1 MSTLNQLKRWI
12 RILGTSLA
20 LILVVAGASKVSAQ
34 EIYLLSANLSHGY
47 APTKSVRMD
56 STMAVPK
63 REPLVE
69 SMGIPDLQAS
79 MLDRP
84 SIPESGAVKE
94 TRESVLEQVAALGSA
109 FGRSLK
115 SASSRCTGWQ
125 GGGFEQHSM
134 GPDSTL
140 NRACVF
146 QFELPTN

>member
-1 MSTLNQLKRWI
+1 MSTLNQVKRRIWI
-12 RILGTSLA
+12 FGTSLA
-20 LILVVAGASKVSAQ
+20 LILVVAGAGKVSAQ
-34 EIYLLSANLSHGY
+34 EIYLLSANLSNGS

-56 STMAVPK
+56 STLAVPK
-63 REPLVE
+63 RAPLAE
-69 SMGIPDLQAS
+69 SMGIPDLQAT

-84 SIPESGAVKE
+84 SIPESAVKE
-94 TRESVLEQVAALGSA
+94 TRESVLQQVAALGNA

-115 SASSRCTGWQ
+115 SASSWCTGWQ
-125 GGGFEQHSM
+125 GGGFGENSI